1 MWFITKTKQDN
12 NITDRRGLIFIEYD
26 IKLSRLNGQC
36 AVQDENETRQQRDQ
50 SYGSTLRQK
59 LN

>member
-36 AVQDENETRQQRDQ
+36 AVQDENETRQQHDQ
-50 SYGSTLRQK
+50 SYGSTLR
-59 LN
+59 